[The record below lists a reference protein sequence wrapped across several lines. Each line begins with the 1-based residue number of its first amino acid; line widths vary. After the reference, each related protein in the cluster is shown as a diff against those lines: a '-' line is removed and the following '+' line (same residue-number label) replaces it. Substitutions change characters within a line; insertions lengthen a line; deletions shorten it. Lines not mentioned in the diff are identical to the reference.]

1 MSESL
6 RSTLHVVRTVR
17 RAGFVGREVG
27 RGAGPEMA
35 GSMGT
40 SMLALGTSAMELGP
54 EVAAVFGVL
63 IAVGVLSQ
71 FAHPELGG
79 VVLPTFSEVF
89 RPWDYHDR
97 IREMTLQKIYG
108 ASEGAKVWNAE
119 WNQRAIDID
128 LRVRSP

>member
-1 MSESL
+1 
-6 RSTLHVVRTVR
+6 
-17 RAGFVGREVG
+17 
-27 RGAGPEMA
+27 MA

-79 VVLPTFSEVF
+79 VVLPTVSEIL
-89 RPWDYHDR
+89 RPQDYHDR
-97 IREMTLQKIYG
+97 IRELTLEKIYG
-108 ASEGAKVWNAE
+108 LSEGRKVWGAE
-119 WNQRAIDID
+119 WSQRAIDID
-128 LRVRSP
+128 LRVRAP